1 MGVIWITGL
10 AGSGKSRIAVDVVR
24 LLRAQNAEPVILLDG
39 DAVRAALGDGGYDRD
54 ARLAAAYRICRLAQL
69 IARQGA
75 IVVVATLS
83 LFHEIHAL
91 NRAAGVPYLEVLV
104 ECPELL
110 LRQRSPLYAQDDGAH
125 VVGRGIAAEFPRSP
139 HLLLRND
146 GGPEHIPTLAEHV
159 VKTWADHVGIR

>member
-10 AGSGKSRIAVDVVR
+10 AGAGKSSIAVEVVR
-24 LLRAQNAEPVILLDG
+24 LLRAQNAVPVVLLDG
-39 DAVRAALGDGGYDRD
+39 DAVRAALGDRGYERD
-54 ARLAAAYRICRLAQL
+54 ARLAAAYRISRLAQL
-69 IARQGA
+69 IARQDA

-91 NRAAGVPYLEVLV
+91 NRAEGVPYLEVLV
-104 ECPELL
+104 ECPEAQ

-139 HLLLRND
+139 HLVLRND
-146 GGPEHIPTLAEHV
+146 GGREQVPPLAEHIV
-159 VKTWADHVGIR
+159 RTWADHVGIR